1 MLIRQFLDN
10 NSETANFEYLY
21 LPALKLLYK
30 ERLIEKIKMKDK
42 NIYKPTHKGVEMC
55 YNMLY
60 STHVNNIDFVI
71 DKVKL
76 AYLQNCYY

>member
-1 MLIRQFLDN
+1 
-10 NSETANFEYLY
+10 
-21 LPALKLLYK
+21 
-30 ERLIEKIKMKDK
+30 MKDK